1 MQTRVEAKTQW
12 RVDFGTVRRTVK
24 AKGRI
29 LSVSRCVLRSPPPS
43 RSATRQ
49 PSRGLRLYHTSLRQR
64 CTPVLAAICNVA
76 TPVSDSLQDDK
87 GVRDLGW
94 PRTFAERFE
103 LEDKVLGEG
112 SFGIVKPAVLKESG
126 KLFAAKLLPKNVPG
140 DWERYSAL
148 LQREVMHWKQLQDC
162 QQVVQLEGVYEDDD
176 YLYIVQELCTGG
188 DVQHFIQKRRNL
200 TEYEASQIITPI
212 LKMLAACHEKNICFG
227 DVKPANFMLKKPYPC
242 KRHLADPSAPTG
254 DMIVKGI
261 DFGCSQKISEE
272 GKLKKRTG
280 TPLYMAPE
288 IFFGWYSVEVDIWA
302 VGMMLYQ
309 LIAGKLPFF
318 GDHAERLKKG
328 PTFMI
333 VQAVMES
340 DLDFSGDVWNGVS
353 EDLKELIGALLD
365 VDYNTRLT
373 AKAALHHPWIKRHS
387 RDNVIVKGP
396 LGNIIKFPGSSGT
409 PVLRSGGNGDSEDG
423 KDGLDN

>member
-1 MQTRVEAKTQW
+1 MQARIEAKAQR
-12 RVDFGTVRRTVK
+12 RVDFFSVRRTGK
-24 AKGRI
+24 SRKSRY
-29 LSVSRCVLRSPPPS
+29 LSAARCVRFSLSPSPS
-43 RSATRQ
+43 VAGR
-49 PSRGLRLYHTSLRQR
+49 PSRGLRSVQVR
-64 CTPVLAAICNVA
+64 PFPISAAASHVTI
-76 TPVSDSLQDDK
+76 PVSDPPHEEK

-94 PRTFAERFE
+94 SRTFAEKFE
-103 LEDKVLGEG
+103 LEDKSLGEG
-112 SFGIVKPAVLKESG
+112 SFGVVKPAVMRETG
-126 KLFAAKLLPKNVPG
+126 KRYAAKLIPKNVQG
-140 DWERYSAL
+140 EWDRYSAL
-148 LQREVMHWKQLQDC
+148 LLREVTHWKQLQDC
-162 QQVVQLEGVYEDDD
+162 QQVVHLEGVYEDDQ

-188 DVQHFIQKRRNL
+188 DVQHFIKDNGQL
-200 TEYEASQIITPI
+200 TENEAAQIITPI

-242 KRHLADPSAPTG
+242 KRHIADPSAPRG
-254 DMIVKGI
+254 DIIVKGI

-272 GKLKKRTG
+272 ERLKKRTG

-309 LIAGKLPFF
+309 LIAGRLPFF
-318 GDHAERLKKG
+318 GEHAEQLKKG

-340 DLDFSGDVWNGVS
+340 ELDFSGEVWNSVS
-353 EDLKELIGALLD
+353 SDLKDLIRSLLD

-373 AKAALHHPWIKRHS
+373 AKVALHHPWIKKYS

-423 KDGLDN
+423 KDGLGN